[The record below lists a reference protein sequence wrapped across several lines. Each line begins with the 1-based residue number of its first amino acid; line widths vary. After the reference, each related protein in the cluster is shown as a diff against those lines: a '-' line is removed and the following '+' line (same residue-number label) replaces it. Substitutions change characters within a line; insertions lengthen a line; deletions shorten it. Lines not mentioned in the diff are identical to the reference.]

1 MASLKEDLNTI
12 QFLKQH
18 REPYEDT
25 IEQIKELMMPW
36 RFELNTETDPGE
48 PRISGSFDSLAAVE
62 ADKMV
67 NFVVGNVFPPT
78 GDWMRLAARGQED
91 TPANRQIFDEATDEL
106 MQILAESNFYTQAA
120 YALRDDVVTGNGY
133 LYLEPR
139 TPVFNPSDG
148 STFSGI
154 DYEAVPFNR
163 LWRLLDRAGR
173 PLVVCREFEM
183 MAFEAERFFAK
194 DNFKYKGD
202 PLDELTFYHLARV
215 AKKPKEDHMVDTRWI
230 WHEQDK
236 SIRTGKLSFMPYAVS
251 RWDVVDGEQ
260 YGVGRGHIAR
270 PTAAGRNELKRQILM
285 SAGRDINPTLLVEHD
300 SIMNVDRASHGIIIL
315 KPSVANRPEYLNTNT
330 NYAAAQQVAQ
340 EDAEQIRAAFLTD
353 LLGEP
358 DSVERSAEGSRQRQ
372 ARIVQQVASPAQN
385 ISTNFLAPVIEATV
399 GLARAGGKLAM
410 LDGLEENIE
419 VTFVSPFFTLQKQ
432 QAVQKV
438 ADFLNFKVQMAQLAE
453 RPDILDD
460 VNFDKASAYI
470 SKNSDIPQEI
480 LNDEESTNQR
490 RRGRVNLEAADRAV
504 AAASQLGQIPQVQ
517 AQVPGDLAG
526 ITETGVA

>member
-1 MASLKEDLNTI
+1 MASLKKDLDTI
-12 QFLKQH
+12 AYLKQH

-36 RFELNTETDPGE
+36 RFELNTESDPNN
-48 PRISGSFDSLAAVE
+48 PRIEGSFDSLAAVE
-62 ADKMV
+62 ADKLV

-78 GDWMRLAARGQED
+78 GDWLRLTGRGQRD
-91 TPANRQIFDEATDEL
+91 TPQTRQIFDEATDEL
-106 MQILAESNFYTQAA
+106 LGILAESNFYTQAA

-139 TPVFNPSDG
+139 EAVVQEDGTTFN
-148 STFSGI
+148 GI

-163 LWRLLDRAGR
+163 IWRLLDRHGR
-173 PLVVCREFEM
+173 PFIVAREFKM
-183 MAFEAERFFAK
+183 IGYEAEDFFQQSLVGK
-194 DNFKYKGD
+194 HGD
-202 PLDELTFYHLARV
+202 MLEELCFYHLTQKTQNPTA
-215 AKKPKEDHMVDTRWI
+215 DHKYDTRWI
-230 WHEQDK
+230 WADKDK
-236 SIRTGKLSFMPYAVS
+236 SIRTGKLSYMPYSVS

-260 YGVGRGHIAR
+260 YGVGRGHLAR
-270 PTAAGRNELKRQILM
+270 PTAAGRNELKRQVLM

-300 SIMNVDRASHGIIIL
+300 SIMNLDRASHGIIIM

-358 DSVERSAEGSRQRQ
+358 DAVERSAEGSRQRE

-385 ISTNFLAPVIEATV
+385 ISTNFLAPAIEGTI
-399 GLARAGGKLAM
+399 GLARAGGRLAM
-410 LDGLEENIE
+410 LDGLEDNVE

-438 ADFLNFKVQMAQLAE
+438 ADFLNFKVQMSQLAQ
-453 RPDILDD
+453 RPDLLDD

-480 LNDEESTNQR
+480 LNDEESTAER
-490 RRGRVNLEAADRAV
+490 REGRVNLEAADRAV

-517 AQVPGDLAG
+517 AQVPGDLSG
-526 ITETGVA
+526 ITEAGVV